1 MIGWGKGKGGKGTMN
16 RKWDRNG
23 GRRRGVEPLTMMFFL
38 KGPLPRSGG
47 GTGLMSKSSQ
57 NLAV

>member
-1 MIGWGKGKGGKGTMN
+1 MAPLMIAFIATPY
-16 RKWDRNG
+16 
-23 GRRRGVEPLTMMFFL
+23 RGVEPLTMMFFL